1 MIEVGN
7 EPKSSA
13 PTPAPQLYSHALT
26 KLLLKVI
33 NKQKILIALLD
44 FALALDYL
52 TLNLLL
58 FKKNPLP

>member
-1 MIEVGN
+1 MNPRALLPPPPPE
-7 EPKSSA
+7 
-13 PTPAPQLYSHALT
+13 LYSHALT

-52 TLNLLL
+52 IFYFFFT
-58 FKKNPLP
+58 FA